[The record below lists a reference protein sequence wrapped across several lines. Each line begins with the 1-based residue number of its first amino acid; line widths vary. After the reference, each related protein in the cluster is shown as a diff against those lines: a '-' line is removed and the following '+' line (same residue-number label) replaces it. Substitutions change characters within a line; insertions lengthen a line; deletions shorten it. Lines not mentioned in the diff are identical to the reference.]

1 MNMNKSINSI
11 DNYKQTIKETPQIV
25 INKYLDIV
33 NEYIVVA
40 ISNIHIQKNNYFK
53 YVIIKGI
60 ETIQYVFIML
70 LLYTKNLDL
79 VYYHCCKAFYYY
91 IEFIGQVGDDSHV
104 FLRLTSKDAILFVY
118 KKTIFEINDSF
129 KRTFD
134 SPIDNEKI
142 IFDNISTFIDLFNSC
157 IFTSFNMCDIKNI
170 ADRNN
175 TYVDSCCT
183 LIKSFNKLS
192 SCDLDYLYTNIKSLE
207 RFTTIIT
214 PTIDNNT
221 LYIQTITYFIKKICK
236 INIDPE
242 SIIKNKFIT
251 NLNEENMTKNVS
263 TLFDLTIKDS

>member
-1 MNMNKSINSI
+1 MNKSINSI
-11 DNYKQTIKETPQIV
+11 DNYKQSLKETSSIV

-33 NEYIVVA
+33 NEYITFA

-79 VYYHCCKAFYYY
+79 VHQHCCKAFYYY
-91 IEFIGQVGDDSHV
+91 VEFIGQVGDDSHV

-134 SPIDNEKI
+134 SPVDDEKKL
-142 IFDNISTFIDLFNSC
+142 FDNISTFIDLFNSC
-157 IFTSFNMCDIKNI
+157 LFASFNICDTKNS

-175 TYVDSCCT
+175 IYVDCCNT
-183 LIKSFNKLS
+183 LIKSFIKLS
-192 SCDLDYLYTNIKSLE
+192 NCEQHYLHNNIKSLE
-207 RFTTIIT
+207 YFNTIVIQTT
-214 PTIDNNT
+214 DNHT
-221 LYIQTITYFIKKICK
+221 LYIQTISYFIKKICK
-236 INIDPE
+236 TAIDPE
-242 SIIKNKFIT
+242 SVIKNKFIT
-251 NLNEENMTKNVS
+251 NINDENMTKNIS
-263 TLFDLTIKDS
+263 TLFD